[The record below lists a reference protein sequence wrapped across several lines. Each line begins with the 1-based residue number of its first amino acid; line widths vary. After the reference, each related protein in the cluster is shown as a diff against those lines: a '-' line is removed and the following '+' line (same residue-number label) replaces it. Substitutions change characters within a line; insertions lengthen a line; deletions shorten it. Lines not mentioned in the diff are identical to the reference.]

1 MGLVSGVMRC
11 LLCGF
16 FPLFCVVHAL
26 VVFSSFP
33 LASRGPFFASL
44 TLLLHSGFAIIP
56 TVKELLHLRKA
67 AELRGFLNDIGVFT
81 PAGRVKA
88 PLDRPSSG
96 FCYLLSSSSAPLSP
110 PLTSSLRLPFLAP
123 MRHPI
128 SLLRLPCPLPMRQYS
143 SFGPPALRLLVYP
156 PPRPLSGDAP
166 SFTPSIPRG
175 STVSGLPLTL
185 GRPNTTPA
193 CGFVPHGPSSSHLGG
208 LLKARILAWADQLRF
223 YPDSTFVCM
232 LLNIV
237 DNGASLGTD
246 GASNGYTFP
255 RTVSIAGN
263 RTSSARR
270 RTGVTA

>member
-1 MGLVSGVMRC
+1 MRC

-16 FPLFCVVHAL
+16 FPLFCVVHA

-123 MRHPI
+123 MRHP
-128 SLLRLPCPLPMRQYS
+128 SRCCDSRVPCRCGNTPPSVPRRCAS
-143 SFGPPALRLLVYP
+143 SFTRHHDLCPAMRLHLLHQFRV
-156 PPRPLSGDAP
+156 GQP
-166 SFTPSIPRG
+166 SRGCPS
-175 STVSGLPLTL
+175 L
-185 GRPNTTPA
+185 
-193 CGFVPHGPSSSHLGG
+193 
-208 LLKARILAWADQLRF
+208 
-223 YPDSTFVCM
+223 
-232 LLNIV
+232 
-237 DNGASLGTD
+237 
-246 GASNGYTFP
+246 
-255 RTVSIAGN
+255 
-263 RTSSARR
+263 
-270 RTGVTA
+270 